1 MVESWAAVRPYLPPV
16 NFITVHYAYFILVG
30 LIFAGIFHGI
40 SNPANSVS
48 FIDSLFLVI
57 SAFTT
62 SGLNTVD
69 ISKLSTAQQAI
80 IALMMILGSPV
91 FVSIFTIWLRARV
104 FEKRFEDIVEAE
116 RNRRI
121 KKTGTIVGM
130 AGAMI
135 GLPVMSSFKGTKRK
149 QKKGRHER
157 QAEADA
163 FQLTGYKSR
172 EKGHDRSQSQ
182 PANQESA
189 PSGML
194 EPIEEGQRLNLS
206 TSSTEPLSP
215 KSNATP
221 RRRPFSRDSGRV
233 SISEGFDFKTFIHE
247 NKTSI
252 GRNGQFFDL
261 TEEQREYLGGVEYR
275 ALKILFTIVCV
286 YFVLWQL
293 LGAITLGAW
302 SYTHSQSITAVN
314 SQNSWWAGIFL
325 AISSFNNAGMT
336 LLDAGIAAFDNDAF
350 VLTIVTILSLA
361 GNAAFPAFL
370 RATVYFCRFVLKM
383 CVDEDEHVVWKEAF
397 DFILKYPRR
406 LYMMMF
412 PAKANF
418 VFVTMFS
425 TIAVMDWVLLVV
437 LSIGNSAIEAYPV
450 GKRVGLA
457 LFQALAIPSSGFGVV
472 GVSSLY
478 FDVLVLWVIV
488 MYISAYPEIIVM
500 RNSNVYEERSLGIY
514 TTEPEKPEDPDA
526 TANESTDELLPT
538 FAEPAFGHA
547 LGPEQTAVSASGVS
561 LSQVKSH
568 FSTKPVKRIA
578 AIGRRGTSFVGKQIQ
593 SRMNNFQGVGV
604 TAKPRLKRSAA
615 INFDN
620 PNAGS
625 ASTPEGHV
633 SLVSQH
639 LRGQL
644 SHDIWAIAFSLF
656 LVTLIE
662 TSHSIADPR
671 SYSVFNFLF
680 EIVSGYTNIGL
691 SIGLPG
697 HSFSFAGGWYT
708 GSKLVMILMMI
719 RGRHR
724 GLPVALDHS
733 VKLPGWDNVKK
744 QNEDA
749 EIRRTLWQRAYD
761 KLERDNPDLVK
772 QFKTLFIHIAEPTN
786 SNGNNEIEGNRETLS
801 EEAVRCAIAKGLE
814 RIEEY
819 DAVMEAAGEV
829 VDIILGCKD
838 LISVALTAVPQVAA
852 VWTGMTLVLQ
862 GFSNAAAQSVVN
874 RGGILYVASLVHWYC
889 QLFVVW
895 ANNGQDQSENL
906 LVQLRG
912 QFVELYSKTI
922 EYQMRSVVLYY
933 RNRFIRAL
941 RGAMRIDAWEAT
953 LERIRQDEK
962 ELYRRLQPYH
972 EQRATFHLKD
982 IRKGMNDMLNLMES
996 SQTWKIS
1003 KMIGSFN
1010 LEGLE
1015 YERFKNENPDEEQ
1028 NTCDWFLEMNDVR
1041 SWDKGLLLLT
1051 AVPGQGKSVLAR
1063 FLAKRWAKEGTVCH
1077 FFFKDDSRVRKKS
1090 SNAFC
1095 ALLHQLLMQH
1105 PYVASIKETEQLQEK
1120 VKIEL
1125 KGDCSQHTFIWLR
1138 LIFSVLKSHRT
1149 QTLSDDQWLALI
1161 KSASDI
1167 DATYEKLLASVDAVV
1182 VDDVKL
1188 LFSLIMAAAEPLT
1201 VAEVNAALH
1210 ICKGKDPGG
1219 VYMSN
1224 DKLMKKWIN
1233 DNTAFLTTIS
1243 AETDG
1248 RVQFIHQTAR
1258 EFLRKLES
1266 PEKEVTGAHVDV
1278 GGSSSVSPSTFKRF
1292 TTEKQA
1298 HIAMLDACENSLLY
1312 QTRQWKDEKN
1322 RRSRN
1327 DQKDAGRLHIKDF
1340 ALDTYHQRGFL
1351 DYALRFY
1358 AFHFDKLFLSFEIP
1372 NDMPLGPMRDKD
1384 EPFAGLIEHPL
1395 FFEGTSATTGRTF
1408 LSVEDLEIFI
1418 NELTLSE

>member
-1 MVESWAAVRPYLPPV
+1 MAWRPWEKFKADHPATADCMVESWAAVRPYLPPV
-16 NFITVHYAYFILVG
+16 NFITVHYAYFILTG
-30 LIFAGIFHGI
+30 LIFAGIFHGL
-40 SNPANSVS
+40 SHPANSVS

-135 GLPVMSSFKGTKRK
+135 GLPVMSSFKGSKRK

-163 FQLTGYKSR
+163 FQLTGSTSR

-182 PANQESA
+182 TTDQESA

-194 EPIEEGQRLNLS
+194 ESIEEGRKLGVS

-215 KSNATP
+215 KSNATT
-221 RRRPFSRDSGRV
+221 RRRPFSRDDGRQH
-233 SISEGFDFKTFIHE
+233 ISESFDFKTFIHE
-247 NKTSI
+247 NKKSV

-286 YFVLWQL
+286 YFALWQL

-302 SYTHSQSITAVN
+302 SYGHSQSITAVN

-336 LLDAGIAAFDNDAF
+336 LLDAGVAAFDNDAF

-370 RATVYFCRFVLKM
+370 RATVYFCSLVLKIS
-383 CVDEDEHVVWKEAF
+383 VDDDEYTVWKEAF

-425 TIAVMDWVLLVV
+425 TITIMDWVLLLV

-457 LFQALAIPSSGFGVV
+457 VFQALSIPSTGFAVV
-472 GVSSLY
+472 PVSSLY
-478 FDVLVLWVIV
+478 FDVLVLWVIA

-514 TTEPEKPEDPDA
+514 ATEPEKSEDLDS

-538 FAEPAFGHA
+538 FGPLLSEPTFGHA
-547 LGPEQTAVSASGVS
+547 LGTERTAVSASG
-561 LSQVKSH
+561 LSQAKSGI
-568 FSTKPVKRIA
+568 STKPVKKLA
-578 AIGRRGTSFVGKQIQ
+578 AIGRRGTSFVGRQIQ

-604 TAKPRLKRSAA
+604 TARPRLKRSAA

-620 PNAGS
+620 PNAPPGS

-644 SHDIWAIAFSLF
+644 SHDIWAIAFALF
-656 LVTLIE
+656 LITLIE

-691 SIGLPG
+691 SIGLPD

-708 GSKLVMILMMI
+708 GSKLVMIMMMI

-724 GLPVALDHS
+724 GLPVALDHA

-749 EIRRTLWQRAYD
+749 EIRR
-761 KLERDNPDLVK
+761 
-772 QFKTLFIHIAEPTN
+772 
-786 SNGNNEIEGNRETLS
+786 
-801 EEAVRCAIAKGLE
+801 
-814 RIEEY
+814 
-819 DAVMEAAGEV
+819 
-829 VDIILGCKD
+829 
-838 LISVALTAVPQVAA
+838 
-852 VWTGMTLVLQ
+852 
-862 GFSNAAAQSVVN
+862 
-874 RGGILYVASLVHWYC
+874 SL
-889 QLFVVW
+889 
-895 ANNGQDQSENL
+895 
-906 LVQLRG
+906 
-912 QFVELYSKTI
+912 
-922 EYQMRSVVLYY
+922 
-933 RNRFIRAL
+933 
-941 RGAMRIDAWEAT
+941 
-953 LERIRQDEK
+953 
-962 ELYRRLQPYH
+962 
-972 EQRATFHLKD
+972 
-982 IRKGMNDMLNLMES
+982 
-996 SQTWKIS
+996 
-1003 KMIGSFN
+1003 
-1010 LEGLE
+1010 
-1015 YERFKNENPDEEQ
+1015 
-1028 NTCDWFLEMNDVR
+1028 
-1041 SWDKGLLLLT
+1041 
-1051 AVPGQGKSVLAR
+1051 GKS
-1063 FLAKRWAKEGTVCH
+1063 
-1077 FFFKDDSRVRKKS
+1077 
-1090 SNAFC
+1090 
-1095 ALLHQLLMQH
+1095 
-1105 PYVASIKETEQLQEK
+1105 
-1120 VKIEL
+1120 
-1125 KGDCSQHTFIWLR
+1125 
-1138 LIFSVLKSHRT
+1138 RT
-1149 QTLSDDQWLALI
+1149 S
-1161 KSASDI
+1161 
-1167 DATYEKLLASVDAVV
+1167 
-1182 VDDVKL
+1182 
-1188 LFSLIMAAAEPLT
+1188 
-1201 VAEVNAALH
+1201 
-1210 ICKGKDPGG
+1210 
-1219 VYMSN
+1219 
-1224 DKLMKKWIN
+1224 
-1233 DNTAFLTTIS
+1233 
-1243 AETDG
+1243 
-1248 RVQFIHQTAR
+1248 
-1258 EFLRKLES
+1258 
-1266 PEKEVTGAHVDV
+1266 
-1278 GGSSSVSPSTFKRF
+1278 
-1292 TTEKQA
+1292 
-1298 HIAMLDACENSLLY
+1298 
-1312 QTRQWKDEKN
+1312 
-1322 RRSRN
+1322 
-1327 DQKDAGRLHIKDF
+1327 
-1340 ALDTYHQRGFL
+1340 
-1351 DYALRFY
+1351 
-1358 AFHFDKLFLSFEIP
+1358 
-1372 NDMPLGPMRDKD
+1372 
-1384 EPFAGLIEHPL
+1384 
-1395 FFEGTSATTGRTF
+1395 
-1408 LSVEDLEIFI
+1408 LEIRNF
-1418 NELTLSE
+1418 

>member
-1 MVESWAAVRPYLPPV
+1 MAWQPWEKFKADHPATADRMIESWAAVRPYLPPV

-182 PANQESA
+182 PANQDSA
-189 PSGML
+189 PHGML

-206 TSSTEPLSP
+206 ISSTEPLSP

-370 RATVYFCRFVLKM
+370 RATVYFCRFVLKI

-457 LFQALAIPSSGFGVV
+457 LFQAL
-472 GVSSLY
+472 
-478 FDVLVLWVIV
+478 
-488 MYISAYPEIIVM
+488 
-500 RNSNVYEERSLGIY
+500 GIY

-561 LSQVKSH
+561 LSQAKSH

-749 EIRRTLWQRAYD
+749 EIRR
-761 KLERDNPDLVK
+761 
-772 QFKTLFIHIAEPTN
+772 
-786 SNGNNEIEGNRETLS
+786 S
-801 EEAVRCAIAKGLE
+801 
-814 RIEEY
+814 
-819 DAVMEAAGEV
+819 
-829 VDIILGCKD
+829 
-838 LISVALTAVPQVAA
+838 IS
-852 VWTGMTLVLQ
+852 
-862 GFSNAAAQSVVN
+862 
-874 RGGILYVASLVHWYC
+874 
-889 QLFVVW
+889 
-895 ANNGQDQSENL
+895 
-906 LVQLRG
+906 
-912 QFVELYSKTI
+912 
-922 EYQMRSVVLYY
+922 
-933 RNRFIRAL
+933 
-941 RGAMRIDAWEAT
+941 
-953 LERIRQDEK
+953 
-962 ELYRRLQPYH
+962 
-972 EQRATFHLKD
+972 
-982 IRKGMNDMLNLMES
+982 
-996 SQTWKIS
+996 
-1003 KMIGSFN
+1003 
-1010 LEGLE
+1010 
-1015 YERFKNENPDEEQ
+1015 
-1028 NTCDWFLEMNDVR
+1028 
-1041 SWDKGLLLLT
+1041 
-1051 AVPGQGKSVLAR
+1051 
-1063 FLAKRWAKEGTVCH
+1063 
-1077 FFFKDDSRVRKKS
+1077 
-1090 SNAFC
+1090 
-1095 ALLHQLLMQH
+1095 
-1105 PYVASIKETEQLQEK
+1105 
-1120 VKIEL
+1120 
-1125 KGDCSQHTFIWLR
+1125 
-1138 LIFSVLKSHRT
+1138 
-1149 QTLSDDQWLALI
+1149 
-1161 KSASDI
+1161 
-1167 DATYEKLLASVDAVV
+1167 
-1182 VDDVKL
+1182 
-1188 LFSLIMAAAEPLT
+1188 
-1201 VAEVNAALH
+1201 
-1210 ICKGKDPGG
+1210 
-1219 VYMSN
+1219 
-1224 DKLMKKWIN
+1224 
-1233 DNTAFLTTIS
+1233 
-1243 AETDG
+1243 
-1248 RVQFIHQTAR
+1248 
-1258 EFLRKLES
+1258 
-1266 PEKEVTGAHVDV
+1266 
-1278 GGSSSVSPSTFKRF
+1278 
-1292 TTEKQA
+1292 
-1298 HIAMLDACENSLLY
+1298 
-1312 QTRQWKDEKN
+1312 
-1322 RRSRN
+1322 RSR
-1327 DQKDAGRLHIKDF
+1327 
-1340 ALDTYHQRGFL
+1340 T
-1351 DYALRFY
+1351 
-1358 AFHFDKLFLSFEIP
+1358 
-1372 NDMPLGPMRDKD
+1372 
-1384 EPFAGLIEHPL
+1384 GLTI
-1395 FFEGTSATTGRTF
+1395 
-1408 LSVEDLEIFI
+1408 
-1418 NELTLSE
+1418 

>member
-1 MVESWAAVRPYLPPV
+1 MAWQSWEKFKADHPATADRMIESWAAVRPYLPPV

-189 PSGML
+189 PPGML

-561 LSQVKSH
+561 LSQAKSH

-749 EIRRTLWQRAYD
+749 EIRR
-761 KLERDNPDLVK
+761 
-772 QFKTLFIHIAEPTN
+772 
-786 SNGNNEIEGNRETLS
+786 S
-801 EEAVRCAIAKGLE
+801 
-814 RIEEY
+814 
-819 DAVMEAAGEV
+819 
-829 VDIILGCKD
+829 
-838 LISVALTAVPQVAA
+838 IS
-852 VWTGMTLVLQ
+852 
-862 GFSNAAAQSVVN
+862 
-874 RGGILYVASLVHWYC
+874 
-889 QLFVVW
+889 
-895 ANNGQDQSENL
+895 
-906 LVQLRG
+906 
-912 QFVELYSKTI
+912 
-922 EYQMRSVVLYY
+922 
-933 RNRFIRAL
+933 
-941 RGAMRIDAWEAT
+941 
-953 LERIRQDEK
+953 
-962 ELYRRLQPYH
+962 
-972 EQRATFHLKD
+972 
-982 IRKGMNDMLNLMES
+982 
-996 SQTWKIS
+996 
-1003 KMIGSFN
+1003 
-1010 LEGLE
+1010 
-1015 YERFKNENPDEEQ
+1015 
-1028 NTCDWFLEMNDVR
+1028 
-1041 SWDKGLLLLT
+1041 
-1051 AVPGQGKSVLAR
+1051 
-1063 FLAKRWAKEGTVCH
+1063 
-1077 FFFKDDSRVRKKS
+1077 
-1090 SNAFC
+1090 
-1095 ALLHQLLMQH
+1095 
-1105 PYVASIKETEQLQEK
+1105 
-1120 VKIEL
+1120 
-1125 KGDCSQHTFIWLR
+1125 
-1138 LIFSVLKSHRT
+1138 
-1149 QTLSDDQWLALI
+1149 
-1161 KSASDI
+1161 
-1167 DATYEKLLASVDAVV
+1167 
-1182 VDDVKL
+1182 
-1188 LFSLIMAAAEPLT
+1188 
-1201 VAEVNAALH
+1201 
-1210 ICKGKDPGG
+1210 
-1219 VYMSN
+1219 
-1224 DKLMKKWIN
+1224 
-1233 DNTAFLTTIS
+1233 
-1243 AETDG
+1243 
-1248 RVQFIHQTAR
+1248 
-1258 EFLRKLES
+1258 
-1266 PEKEVTGAHVDV
+1266 
-1278 GGSSSVSPSTFKRF
+1278 
-1292 TTEKQA
+1292 
-1298 HIAMLDACENSLLY
+1298 
-1312 QTRQWKDEKN
+1312 
-1322 RRSRN
+1322 RSR
-1327 DQKDAGRLHIKDF
+1327 
-1340 ALDTYHQRGFL
+1340 T
-1351 DYALRFY
+1351 
-1358 AFHFDKLFLSFEIP
+1358 
-1372 NDMPLGPMRDKD
+1372 
-1384 EPFAGLIEHPL
+1384 GLTI
-1395 FFEGTSATTGRTF
+1395 
-1408 LSVEDLEIFI
+1408 
-1418 NELTLSE
+1418 